1 MSLLIYSFHIN
12 KRWEILLLHVD
23 KKARASKGSP
33 PPPLH
38 SSNSSVSGRVAI
50 FLLSY
55 ESDLVLCLLFHVFIS
70 HGFMRLARLAVFESL
85 PSEGEYVVCDKVAAV
100 LDSVVVLSSEK
111 VRFNQRE
118 HNFWALDG
126 FLTNAA
132 LWGWRRHVS
141 LWYAV
146 LT

>member
-1 MSLLIYSFHIN
+1 MWI
-12 KRWEILLLHVD
+12 
-23 KKARASKGSP
+23 KKQGHQKA

-38 SSNSSVSGRVAI
+38 SSNSSGFRTGGH

-118 HNFWALDG
+118 HNF
-126 FLTNAA
+126 
-132 LWGWRRHVS
+132 
-141 LWYAV
+141 
-146 LT
+146 

>member
-1 MSLLIYSFHIN
+1 M
-12 KRWEILLLHVD
+12 K
-23 KKARASKGSP
+23 SKGIKRL

-38 SSNSSVSGRVAI
+38 SSNSSGFRTGGH

-55 ESDLVLCLLFHVFIS
+55 ESDLVLCLLFQ

-118 HNFWALDG
+118 HNF
-126 FLTNAA
+126 
-132 LWGWRRHVS
+132 
-141 LWYAV
+141 
-146 LT
+146 

>member
-12 KRWEILLLHVD
+12 KRWEILLLHVEE
-23 KKARASKGSP
+23 KQGHQKAP
-33 PPPLH
+33 PPPFTLAILQ
-38 SSNSSVSGRVAI
+38 VFGRVAI

-55 ESDLVLCLLFHVFIS
+55 ESDLVLCLLCRVFIS

-111 VRFNQRE
+111 VRFDQRE

-126 FLTNAA
+126 FLTSAA